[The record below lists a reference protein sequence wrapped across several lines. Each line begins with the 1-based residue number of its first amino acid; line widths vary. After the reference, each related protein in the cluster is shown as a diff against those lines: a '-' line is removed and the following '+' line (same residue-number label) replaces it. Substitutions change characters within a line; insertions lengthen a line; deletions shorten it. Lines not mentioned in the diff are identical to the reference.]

1 MHESVSSVIPG
12 SEKRTQQV
20 GLFPGVCPVCESKAF
35 SCTSRNDGLSP
46 SLGTACVGT
55 FPFKICFSCC
65 HDGASLAAPTASSVE
80 ILRERRCTQNR
91 SREDVLRDREWFLR
105 LYLLESV
112 PVCLD
117 CSLPHHNGTPAVPG
131 QMNARGVLKCRCSHQ
146 YAARTLRQSNPYTH
160 RRDLACWLKLT
171 DAAFKARENTRPL
184 RVSKYRLSPQSTRG
198 CTGVAGRWGVE
209 LVNYW
214 SMEQLAACGSC
225 GFGALVGLWENH
237 GRRGLLNTEPDCA
250 HRDKKLN

>member
-1 MHESVSSVIPG
+1 MFLLLSRRSLARGTDRKLDRNSPRAPVYAEPLARRRSAWPWVISSSLSPGVSS
-12 SEKRTQQV
+12 
-20 GLFPGVCPVCESKAF
+20 C
-35 SCTSRNDGLSP
+35 LSW
-46 SLGTACVGT
+46 
-55 FPFKICFSCC
+55 
-65 HDGASLAAPTASSVE
+65 
-80 ILRERRCTQNR
+80 LR
-91 SREDVLRDREWFLR
+91 
-105 LYLLESV
+105 
-112 PVCLD
+112 
-117 CSLPHHNGTPAVPG
+117 LPHHNGTPAVPG